1 MNIVVDSPDA
11 MKDFGAKIGSLLSG
25 GEVIEL
31 LGDVGA
37 GKTTFTKGLAVGL
50 GISEDVQSPTFTI
63 SRVYSARD
71 GLALSHYDFYRL
83 SDAGVL
89 RIEIEEAVHDPDMV
103 TVIEWGGIVEG
114 VLPEDR
120 LTVNITATSE
130 NSRTIELVAGGEKS
144 SRVQEA
150 LKWFCCLTARLW
162 QPSCT

>member
-83 SDAGVL
+83 NDAGIMAMEIASAIEDAHNITVVEWAESVAEIL
-89 RIEIEEAVHDPDMV
+89 PESRIKIRILPQSETMRKVEIE
-103 TVIEWGGIVEG
+103 G
-114 VLPEDR
+114 L
-120 LTVNITATSE
+120 
-130 NSRTIELVAGGEKS
+130 EL
-144 SRVQEA
+144 
-150 LKWFCCLTARLW
+150 WFYF
-162 QPSCT
+162 